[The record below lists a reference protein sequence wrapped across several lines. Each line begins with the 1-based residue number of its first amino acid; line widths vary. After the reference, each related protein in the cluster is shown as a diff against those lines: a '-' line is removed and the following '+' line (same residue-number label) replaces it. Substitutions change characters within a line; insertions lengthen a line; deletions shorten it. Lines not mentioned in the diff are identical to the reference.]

1 MPDIGFTALKT
12 INNVKK
18 GASTASAT
26 IIRYSDGTIEF
37 TDVSGNFVRVS
48 GSDAERGGLKA
59 FMDKIDSLV

>member
-1 MPDIGFTALKT
+1 MADIGFTALKT

-26 IIRYSDGTIEF
+26 IIRYSDGSIEF
-37 TDVSGNFVRVS
+37 TDVNGRTKRVS
-48 GSDAERGGLKA
+48 GVDAERGGLKA